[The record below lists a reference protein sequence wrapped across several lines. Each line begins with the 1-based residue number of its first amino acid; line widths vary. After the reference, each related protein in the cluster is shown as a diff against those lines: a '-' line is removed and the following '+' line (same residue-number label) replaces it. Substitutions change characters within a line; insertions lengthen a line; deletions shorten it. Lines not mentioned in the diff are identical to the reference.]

1 MDFIVEENFI
11 TIDLM
16 VPMYEVNHYLFDVNL
31 LIFQEIYDLF
41 EVKINILVDKKIVE
55 DFHSMVENF

>member
-1 MDFIVEENFI
+1 MEENFI

-16 VPMYEVNHYLFDVNL
+16 ALMYEVNHYLFDVNL
-31 LIFQEIYDLF
+31 LVFQEIYDLF

-55 DFHSMVENF
+55 DFRSMAENF